1 MTDDSPEKPGRG
13 GGRGRR
19 APRKISPSYLDN
31 AAQYYLE
38 RYASS
43 AENLRR
49 VLYRKVWKSCAFHG
63 TDEAEARGWV
73 DDLVVRYV
81 RAGLVDDAL
90 YAEGRARALFRR
102 GVPPAMIRRRLQAK
116 GVAPADIDAA
126 LAHLGE
132 ETANPDLAAAV
143 ALARRRRLG
152 PWRGAEGRAERRE
165 KDLAALARAGFSYD
179 TARAV
184 IDAESE
190 EALSERLAEAAY

>member
-1 MTDDSPEKPGRG
+1 MTEDSPENAPSRA
-13 GGRGRR
+13 GRR
-19 APRKISPSYLDN
+19 RRTPRKITPSYLDN

-49 VLYRKVWKSCAFHG
+49 VLYRRVWKSCAFHG

-73 DDLVVRYV
+73 DELVARYV

-90 YAEGRARALFRR
+90 YADGRTRALFRR
-102 GVPPAMIRRRLQAK
+102 GVPPAMIRRRLEAK
-116 GVAPADIDAA
+116 GVASEDIDRS
-126 LAHLGE
+126 LGSLEE
-132 ETANPDLAAAV
+132 ETSAPEFAAAV

-152 PWRGAEGRAERRE
+152 PWRDEAARAERRE

-179 TARAV
+179 TAREV
-184 IDAESE
+184 IDAESQ
-190 EALSERLAEAAY
+190 EALLDRLAEAET